1 MSAAGSPATGNG
13 NGSQR
18 YSVRSSPLFASLRA
32 QLEADFPRLVDI
44 FRAVEGQLAVVP
56 MHLARN
62 LSANTWLHQTL
73 PGLGVP
79 SLMIYY
85 EIFEN
90 PHRTVVLQAVH
101 APEE

>member
-1 MSAAGSPATGNG
+1 MSGAGSAATGNG

-18 YSVRSSPLFASLRA
+18 YRVDTSPLFAALRT

-44 FRAVEGQLAVVP
+44 FRAVEGQLGVVP
-56 MHLARN
+56 THLARH

-73 PGLGVP
+73 PGLGAP
-79 SLMIYY
+79 ALLIYY

-90 PHRTVVLQAVH
+90 PHRRVILQAVH
-101 APEE
+101 SPE